1 MRKLLVQTIEYVQC
15 WFELRGMED
24 GVPHFSKAWF
34 CRHLGWTAAVLLF
47 AALPVTASQRQK
59 EVVRQPR
66 QPQIIAYIFPRDRA
80 LQAGD
85 VAAEKL
91 TRINYAF
98 ANIQDGRIVTGSP
111 VDEANF
117 ATLVGLKQQNPSLQV
132 LVSVGG
138 WTWSGN
144 FSDTVLTRQSR
155 KRFIDSVVEFV
166 DRYKLDGLDI
176 DWEYPGMIGNGNRFR
191 PEDKRNF
198 TLVLQELRARFNV
211 EQHKLGRPLLLSFA
225 AGSSS
230 EFIAHTE
237 LGRVQRYVDTV
248 NLMAYDYYE
257 PDSDKISGNHA
268 PLYTDP
274 ADPKRASADQSVK
287 EFKRAGVPPRKLVLG
302 VPFYGHVWGNVP
314 PTDHGLFQPGVAVP
328 NAFAN
333 YGNIVSSML
342 NQGFTRYWDAAAS
355 VPYLYSEQKREFVS
369 YEDTESLALKCA
381 YIRRKGLGGV
391 MFWDYT
397 GDPTGALLNTINAD
411 FYGNGANAGSGR

>member
-1 MRKLLVQTIEYVQC
+1 VGLLV
-15 WFELRGMED
+15 L
-24 GVPHFSKAWF
+24 
-34 CRHLGWTAAVLLF
+34 AAPL
-47 AALPVTASQRQK
+47 TASPAKR
-59 EVVRQPR
+59 VVRPSR
-66 QPQIIAYIFPRDRA
+66 LPQIIAYIFPRDRT
-80 LQAGD
+80 LQPGE
-85 VAAEKL
+85 VAAGKL

-144 FSDTVLTRQSR
+144 FSDMVLTRQSR
-155 KRFIDSVVEFV
+155 RRFIDSAVEFV

-176 DWEYPGMIGNGNRFR
+176 DWEYPGMTGNGNRFR
-191 PEDKRNF
+191 PEDKRNY
-198 TLVLQELRARFNV
+198 TLVLKELRARFNV
-211 EQHKLGRPLLLSFA
+211 EQRKLGRPLLLSVA
-225 AGSSS
+225 AGSTT

-237 LGRVQRYVDTV
+237 LGRVQRYLDTV

-257 PDSDKISGNHA
+257 PGSDKISGNHA

-274 ADPKRASADQSVK
+274 ADPKRASADQSVQ
-287 EFKRAGVPPRKLVLG
+287 EFERAGVPPRKIVLG
-302 VPFYGHVWGNVP
+302 VPFYGHVWGDVP

-333 YGNIVSSML
+333 YGNIVTSML

-355 VPYLYSEQKREFVS
+355 VPYLYGEQKREFVS

-397 GDPTGALLNTINAD
+397 GDPSGALLNTINTA
-411 FYGNGANAGSGR
+411 FYGNGADAGSRR

>member
-1 MRKLLVQTIEYVQC
+1 MQRNCETIPGRDSRSGRPRGLGHAKGLRRIAFPLMGALLLAMPLV
-15 WFELRGMED
+15 
-24 GVPHFSKAWF
+24 
-34 CRHLGWTAAVLLF
+34 
-47 AALPVTASQRQK
+47 ASRAK
-59 EVVRQPR
+59 SVGKPR
-66 QPQIIAYIFPRDRA
+66 LPQIIAYIFPRDRV
-80 LQAGD
+80 LQPGD
-85 VAAEKL
+85 VAAGKL

-98 ANIQDGRIVTGSP
+98 ANLQDGRIVTGSP

-117 ATLVGLKQQNPSLQV
+117 ATLVGLKQQNSSLQV

-144 FSDTVLTRQSR
+144 FSDMVLTRQSR
-155 KRFIDSVVEFV
+155 RRFIDSVVEFV
-166 DRYKLDGLDI
+166 DRYKLDGLDV
-176 DWEYPGMIGNGNRFR
+176 DWEYPGMTGNGNRFR

-198 TLVLQELRARFNV
+198 TLVLKELRARFNV
-211 EQHKLGRPLLLSFA
+211 EQRKLGRPLLLSFA

-257 PDSDKISGNHA
+257 PGSDKISGNHA
-268 PLYTDP
+268 QLYTDP
-274 ADPKRASADQSVK
+274 ADPKRASADQSVQ
-287 EFKRAGVPPRKLVLG
+287 EFEHAGVPPRKIVLG
-302 VPFYGHVWGNVP
+302 VPFYGHVWGDVP

-333 YGNIVSSML
+333 YGNIVTSML

-355 VPYLYSEQKREFVS
+355 VPYLYSEQKRKFVS

-397 GDPTGALLNTINAD
+397 GDPSGALLNTINSA
-411 FYGNGANAGSGR
+411 FYGNGANGGSRR